1 VKVTSVSLVSN
12 QLAEHHLAF
21 KFHTDINQADAN
33 DEYPGLKTAGHKWRT
48 TKTDYS
54 RQAWGQNMFGKTTEE
69 RA

>member
-1 VKVTSVSLVSN
+1 VKVAAAYYWTPCFLVSN

-33 DEYPGLKTAGHKWRT
+33 DEEPGLKADRNKRKT

-54 RQAWGQNMFGKTTEE
+54 RTA
-69 RA
+69 